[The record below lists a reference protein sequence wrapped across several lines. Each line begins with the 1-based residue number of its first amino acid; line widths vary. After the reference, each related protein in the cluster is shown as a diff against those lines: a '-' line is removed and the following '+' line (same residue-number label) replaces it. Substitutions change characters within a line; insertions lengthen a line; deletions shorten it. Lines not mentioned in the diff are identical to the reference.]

1 LSKNYN
7 NWCVDIYRGIFI
19 ERFNDTHIRVAPC
32 CQATAV
38 IEPLETFE
46 FANNHFLAV
55 LRNKFELG
63 EKPDECNRCWH
74 DEQLGQNSRR
84 INISA
89 NQLPDTTVELENLTY
104 HSTWACNLACIMCG
118 PHNSSTWAKE
128 LNMSSTKLE
137 QIGKKFNKS
146 KKSLDTVDFSKLKRI
161 HFNGGEP
168 LLNNDH
174 QIVLEKLNDINAL
187 NNVNLSYNTNGT
199 QYPTDKTI
207 ELWKKTQQVLLFFSI
222 DATETSFE
230 YIRYPANW
238 QSTVDNLLRLKNTL
252 PANVKFGFTITVG
265 CYNIF
270 EIRNVLDWVKQYF
283 AGADVSLQIAY
294 NFDPMVLNVNAKNAA
309 IEYLKDYKELNGI
322 VNHLIS
328 TKQVTNNRWLIDLKK
343 IDRRRNTNWKQ
354 VLKVAE
360 FY

>member
-1 LSKNYN
+1 M
-7 NWCVDIYRGIFI
+7 FI
-19 ERFNDTHIRVAPC
+19 EPFNDTHIKVAPC
-32 CQATAV
+32 CQADPA

-46 FANNHFLAV
+46 FANSHSLTT
-55 LRNKFELG
+55 LRNKFDSG
-63 EKPDECNRCWH
+63 EKPKECNRCWQ

-84 INISA
+84 INTSA
-89 NQLPDTTVELENLTY
+89 NQLPDTTVELENLNY
-104 HSTWACNLACIMCG
+104 YSTWACNLACIMCG
-118 PHNSSTWAKE
+118 PHNSSAWAKE
-128 LNMSSTKLE
+128 VNMSSTKLE

-146 KKSLDTVDFSKLKRI
+146 KKLLDTVDFSKLKRVY
-161 HFNGGEP
+161 FNGGEP

-174 QIVLEKLNDINAL
+174 QIVLEKLNDADAL

-207 ELWKKTQQVLLFFSI
+207 QLWNKAQQVELFFSI

-283 AGADVSLQIAY
+283 AGVDVSFQIAY
-294 NFDPMVLNVNAKNAA
+294 NFDPGELNANAKNAA

-322 VNHLIS
+322 VNHLTS
-328 TKQVTNNRWLIDLKK
+328 TKKITNNRWLIDLRN